1 MLELFFFFF
10 INNIFVILVD
20 MFFNR
25 QSEFL
30 YGYQLCS
37 SHRLVHIELEIKDT
51 TDTARSASNLDLH
64 LKIDSNGQLRTKQ
77 QKR

>member
-1 MLELFFFFF
+1 
-10 INNIFVILVD
+10 

-37 SHRLVHIELEIKDT
+37 SSHRLVRIELEIKDT
-51 TDTARSASNLDLH
+51 TDTSASNLDLH

-77 QKR
+77 QKRWI

>member
-1 MLELFFFFF
+1 
-10 INNIFVILVD
+10 

-30 YGYQLCS
+30 YGYQLSS

-51 TDTARSASNLDLH
+51 TDTAKSASNLDLH
-64 LKIDSNGQLRTKQ
+64 LKIDSNGRLRTKQ